1 MVSEITAG
9 RNGFGTGYERIIE
22 TVRLGRWKGLTL
34 RAFKNPDRLT
44 DMARIAVFRH
54 DPFCS
59 RACAE
64 AVAHV
69 LAKDYDVDQ
78 ISLSGLTESGLA
90 AYDLVVF
97 PGGEGDADR
106 FHGLLGRRRTVVQN
120 FVANGGAYLGICMGA
135 YWAGRHYF
143 SLLPQ
148 TDCVQ
153 YIARPKA
160 EIRRSYKTALR
171 VTWDGAPET
180 MFFYDGCT
188 FLSRSDAF
196 ETIATYANG
205 DPMAILAPG
214 IGLIGCHP
222 ESARAWYDTPSLKSQ
237 WHRGIHH
244 DHLRDFV
251 KRILQSRRNNAD
263 ALMTARER
271 LETGHMFEP
280 SRDAL
285 IEEIQSLRA
294 TLEHIEKATA
304 PFAHGTLQSVH
315 RLAREGLR
323 KRRLAVSHDT
333 TSRHENFMSDPSS

>member
-1 MVSEITAG
+1 MFVAP
-9 RNGFGTGYERIIE
+9 
-22 TVRLGRWKGLTL
+22 VRLGRWDRSAL
-34 RAFKNPDRLT
+34 RALKNLDRLP
-44 DMARIAVFRH
+44 DMVRIAVFRH

-59 RACAE
+59 RACAD

-69 LAKDYDVDQ
+69 LAKDYDVDE
-78 ISLSGLTESGLA
+78 IGLSGLTESGLS

-120 FVANGGAYLGICMGA
+120 FIDNGGAYLGICMGA

-143 SLLPQ
+143 SLLPN

-153 YIARPKA
+153 YIARPRA

-188 FLSRSDAF
+188 FLSRGDAF

-222 ESARAWYDTPSLKSQ
+222 ESARGWYDTPSLKLH

-244 DHLRDFV
+244 DQLRDFV
-251 KRILQSRRNNAD
+251 KRILQSRRNDAD
-263 ALMTARER
+263 VLMTAIEEP
-271 LETGHMFEP
+271 ETGQMFEP
-280 SRDAL
+280 SRDNL

-323 KRRLAVSHDT
+323 KRRLTVSHDI
-333 TSRHENFMSDPSS
+333 TSNHETYISEPSS